1 MLSPLDIETI
11 LQDRETE
18 AQAAA
23 ASWRWRAE
31 LDEIQGTHKASF
43 RSRLAR
49 ALLELSLRLDR
60 STFESRAEGTV
71 SG

>member
-23 ASWRWRAE
+23 ANWQMKAE
-31 LDEIQGTHKASF
+31 VEAIDGPSRPI
-43 RSRLAR
+43 RSALAR
-49 ALLELSLRLDR
+49 ALLELSLKLDR
-60 STFESRAEGTV
+60 STFESRAEAAV